1 MELHLPI
8 YILREEKEMQTS
20 HTLSPGKL
28 QARLWITSFFDSCDS
43 ILTKATTEGEKKK
56 GRREGGRE
64 GEREKKT
71 EGWKEGKS
79 EGGRRKKRF
88 LMTPYL
94 VGKT

>member
-56 GRREGGRE
+56 GRREEEREEGREGGRE
-64 GEREKKT
+64 GERE
-71 EGWKEGKS
+71 
-79 EGGRRKKRF
+79 GRGFSSLRVRSI
-88 LMTPYL
+88 
-94 VGKT
+94 